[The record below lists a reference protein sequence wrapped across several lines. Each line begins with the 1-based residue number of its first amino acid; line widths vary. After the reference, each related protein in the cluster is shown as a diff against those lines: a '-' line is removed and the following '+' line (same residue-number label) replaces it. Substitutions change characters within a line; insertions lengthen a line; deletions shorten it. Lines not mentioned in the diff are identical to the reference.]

1 MSEQRSSVSL
11 PLAPGGGAGSQLHL
25 ARVAARAAGFRGLRL
40 ASQRVRQR
48 RSGLAPKRPPQ
59 DQSITPR
66 CHFCGGPHWI
76 YNCPHMDESSEGREK
91 RRRQSRH
98 RTLTKTRHYPD
109 DESQESG
116 SSIDDSR
123 NTSGYTTLTG
133 ATSDGG
139 VCAQSNPFQCQI
151 CFGFR

>member
-1 MSEQRSSVSL
+1 MGPEWRIGRETGCFSKKEIMIGHAKEQQKQVK
-11 PLAPGGGAGSQLHL
+11 AIHE
-25 ARVAARAAGFRGLRL
+25 
-40 ASQRVRQR
+40 
-48 RSGLAPKRPPQ
+48 LAPKRPPQ
-59 DQSITPR
+59 DQSITSR

-98 RTLTKTRHYPD
+98 RTLTRNRHYPD